1 MSCMQLLKAARQD
14 TEGPEVVLRVVG
26 TREPPAR
33 MVIQIAILGSA
44 SVQIQ
49 GRIARDAPW
58 QNLGAAHGAS
68 AILHVEAIQFLRAV
82 ATSVAANATATVWAV
97 WAW

>member
-1 MSCMQLLKAARQD
+1 MSVYLLKSVDRNA
-14 TEGPEVVLRVVG
+14 EGAETVLRVVG

-33 MVIQIAILGSA
+33 MVVQIAVTGTA

-49 GRIARDAPW
+49 GRIDRAAPW
-58 QNLGAAHGAS
+58 HNLVPAQSAS
-68 AILHVEAIQFLRAV
+68 TVLHLEAIQFLRAV
-82 ATSVAANATATVWAV
+82 ATNVAPDAEVSVWAV